1 VYYVNTKSLVIIMAT
16 IKPRLQ
22 ILLKAETKLAI
33 EKAAS
38 QMGVSASK
46 LVCEFLDEALPAIK
60 MVGDAFEE
68 AKKNQADSSL
78 KALNI
83 LKDTLLDAR
92 QSASDA
98 QLDIEDVISVQK
110 AKTAPKRKPRA

>member
-1 VYYVNTKSLVIIMAT
+1 
-16 IKPRLQ
+16 
-22 ILLKAETKLAI
+22 
-33 EKAAS
+33 
-38 QMGVSASK
+38 MGVSASK

-92 QSASDA
+92 QSASEA